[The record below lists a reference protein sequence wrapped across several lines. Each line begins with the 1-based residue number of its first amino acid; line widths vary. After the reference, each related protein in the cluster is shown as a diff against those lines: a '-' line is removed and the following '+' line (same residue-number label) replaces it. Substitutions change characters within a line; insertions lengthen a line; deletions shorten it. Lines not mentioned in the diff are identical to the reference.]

1 MLSKFFSLM
10 LLFRILFDTWPFSV
24 VPLVTHSPVG
34 VAERLR
40 RRTVNP
46 LTRVEWVRLPS
57 PPRWCGHQGARKG
70 ARKGASD
77 LRLRYAVLI
86 GNGGELN
93 NTPTFKENYYFNFI
107 W

>member
-1 MLSKFFSLM
+1 
-10 LLFRILFDTWPFSV
+10 
-24 VPLVTHSPVG
+24 
-34 VAERLR
+34 
-40 RRTVNP
+40 
-46 LTRVEWVRLPS
+46 
-57 PPRWCGHQGARKG
+57 
-70 ARKGASD
+70 